1 MNILT
6 DTSRQSLTL
15 EELNFQ
21 KKYKDKGI
29 EIIPPAIAFKN
40 GDYDY
45 EKRREVLKTLSV
57 NHLLIIAAAN
67 KSGMCVVA
75 ENFIFTPPETIEEL
89 NLEINAALKALVKKV
104 FSK

>member
-57 NHLLIIAAAN
+57 NHLLIIDAAN

-75 ENFIFTPPETIEEL
+75 ENFIFKDNSAFNCCFYFKYNYRFNYCIL
-89 NLEINAALKALVKKV
+89 
-104 FSK
+104 F